1 MYFNIE
7 INIKTPIKSSLCFI
21 AIEKTYSLLIDEIFK
36 ICLFSKV
43 V

>member
-21 AIEKTYSLLIDEIFK
+21 AVEKTYSLLIDEILKFVCFLK
-36 ICLFSKV
+36 
-43 V
+43 